1 MKVAYLLPGF
11 VRNLEYFDEIKRFLK
26 LNSNH
31 QIDLYSNTYDVLGSP
46 HKEPS
51 NKVGYKNSMKIDSE
65 FLESFVP
72 FKSIN
77 IENYEEVD
85 REISEFSERYSYL
98 INKSPQWSAKRT
110 KKMGCLE
117 NEKTN
122 IRSCYGQVRNVYKS
136 FSLIEDIEDYDLII
150 KSRFDAW
157 TSKLDLNLYGSV
169 LEKNRIFGLDY
180 YYIKNGKVCERNS
193 TILDNGKQIPLIC
206 DLVVFGDSSSMQSWC
221 SIDREK
227 LIQIYSDQ
235 NLNSK
240 DWETKHYGSDVKLN
254 MEVIFSYNH
263 FILNGGK
270 KHVKINKD
278 HLPDRGLLPRKK
290 YR

>member
-98 INKSPQWSAKRT
+98 INKSSQWSSRKT
-110 KKMGCLE
+110 EKMGCLE
-117 NEKTN
+117 NEKTTM
-122 IRSCYGQVRNVYKS
+122 RSYYGQVRNVYKS

-169 LEKNRIFGLDY
+169 LEKNRIFGHDY
-180 YYIKNGKVCERNS
+180 HYS
-193 TILDNGKQIPLIC
+193 PILNNGKQLPLIC

-254 MEVIFSYNH
+254 MEVIFCYNH
-263 FILNGGK
+263 FILNCGK
-270 KHVKINKD
+270 KHAKINKD
-278 HLPDRGLLPRKK
+278 HLPNRGFLPRKK
-290 YR
+290 YPEKK